1 MAASEPP
8 SERPSKPDLNA
19 VPAPT
24 AFESDLGFGSVV
36 ARESRQRLLNR
47 DGSFNVHRAGLR
59 FWESL
64 SAYHYLLTISWPKF
78 FSFIVG
84 AYLVANAIFATIYR
98 VAGDDALSGMHGR
111 TASARFGEAF
121 FFSVHTLAT
130 IGYGSMTPATLLA
143 NVIVTV
149 ETLIGLVGVAVM
161 AGISFARFARPVARI
176 LFSDRAVIA
185 PYRGG
190 RAFMFRIANQRSSQL
205 IDLQAK
211 VLLTRRRKDG
221 SGPDREFLSLALE
234 RDRVAFFP
242 LTWTIVHPIDEQS
255 PLRGWTGE
263 DVAACDAEFLILL
276 NAFEETFSQ
285 TVHSRSSYKAGEI
298 VWGARFRSMFEPAD
312 ERGVVSVDIHKLHE
326 IEPVAVERDR

>member
-1 MAASEPP
+1 MAASEHASPLGLSAP
-8 SERPSKPDLNA
+8 
-19 VPAPT
+19 PAP
-24 AFESDLGFGSVV
+24 AAVESDLGFGSVV

-47 DGSFNVHRAGLR
+47 DGSFNVHRVGLH

-78 FSFIVG
+78 FSIIVG
-84 AYLVANAIFATIYR
+84 AYLAANAIFATVYR
-98 VAGDDALSGMHGR
+98 LAGDDALTGLHGH
-111 TASARFGEAF
+111 TASTRFSEAF

-161 AGISFARFARPVARI
+161 AGISFARFSRPVARI

-211 VLLTRRRKDG
+211 VMLTRRKRDG
-221 SGPDREFLSLALE
+221 SGSEREFLLLALE

-263 DVAACDAEFLILL
+263 DIVGCDAEFLILL

-285 TVHSRSSYKAGEI
+285 TVHSRSSYKAAEI

-312 ERGVVSVDIHKLHE
+312 EGGVLSVDIHKLHE
-326 IEPVAVERDR
+326 IEPAAM